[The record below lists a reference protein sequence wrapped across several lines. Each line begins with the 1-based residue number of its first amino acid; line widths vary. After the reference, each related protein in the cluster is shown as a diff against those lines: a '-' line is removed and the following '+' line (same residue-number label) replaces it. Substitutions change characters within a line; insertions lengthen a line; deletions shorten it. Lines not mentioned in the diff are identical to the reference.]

1 MTAKSGDRSPSQRA
15 SSTSADTEKDDPAAR
30 VTEDRNPVRIEMP
43 EGIRCAIALTY
54 DTDMAGGYA
63 PPDGVCHGRTM
74 PALQRYM
81 LRLCDTAERFGVRLQ
96 FFQIGNGLDE
106 REDVGYLRQILQRGH
121 VVDSHTYSHIAL
133 VTPDLNALEEELA
146 LTNQLFEKRLGWK
159 STVLRGPGGYQE
171 GLRGKPANQ
180 RIIMK
185 NGFHWVSCQYDNTLA
200 QQPLQKA
207 VEAAGRDLPYA
218 YGTGLVELPLQGF
231 TDRVWFETV
240 KMEDRELYHA
250 WRAEWGHREV
260 PAGSRALWT
269 TADALDTW
277 IDYNLAAADYAYD
290 HGLLWIACWHP
301 YSHYVHD
308 PDNRVLPALLTH
320 CAARKKREG
329 DMAWVCTLRDAV
341 GMIAI

>member
-1 MTAKSGDRSPSQRA
+1 MTS
-15 SSTSADTEKDDPAAR
+15 
-30 VTEDRNPVRIEMP
+30 EDRNAVQIEMP

-63 PPDGVCHGRTM
+63 PDLICHGCTM
-74 PALQRYM
+74 PALQDYM
-81 LRLCDTAERFGVRLQ
+81 FRLCNTAEQHGVRLH
-96 FFQIGNGLDE
+96 FFQIGNGLVE
-106 REDVGYLRQILQRGH
+106 SEDVTYLREILRRGH

-133 VTPDLNALEEELA
+133 VTPDIKTLDEELA

-159 STVLRGPGGYQE
+159 STVLRGPGGYQD
-171 GLRGKPANQ
+171 GLRGKPENQ
-180 RIIMK
+180 RVIIR

-200 QQPLQKA
+200 QQPVEKA

-218 YGTGLVELPLQGF
+218 YDTGLVEFPLQGF

-240 KMEDRELYHA
+240 KMEDRELYDA
-250 WRAEWGHREV
+250 WRAEWGHKAV
-260 PAGSRALWT
+260 PDGSRAPWT
-269 TADALDTW
+269 TADALDNW

-290 HGLLWIACWHP
+290 NGLLWIICWHP

-308 PDNRVLPALLTH
+308 PENKMLPALLQH
-320 CAARKKREG
+320 CAAKSKKKKA

-341 GMIAI
+341 ALVAT